1 MNEFIKKNS
10 TLLNENRKS
19 FKTAFSV
26 ELTRFMNPIL
36 GFDVVLFDDFLH
48 TVIDYDENVSLK
60 ENLINCYD
68 ERICKIIENL
78 L

>member
-19 FKTAFSV
+19 FKNVFSV